1 MEIFSKIND
10 FIDYLI
16 AAIGVWGPFLGC
28 FLIIIESIVPIL
40 PLFTFIT
47 LNFLAFGKVLGF
59 IISWVCTILG
69 CLMSFFMFKKG
80 FKNIFERHL
89 RNKKSVDSLMKIMD
103 TIKFENLVTLIAI
116 PFTPAFAIN
125 IAAGL
130 SNMPFKKYFKALLI
144 GKIFLVYFWGFV
156 GTSLVESLK
165 NPMAFVKVV
174 IITILAYAISKIVS
188 KKLKIDER

>member
-16 AAIGVWGPFLGC
+16 AAVGVWGPLLGC

-47 LNFLAFGKVLGF
+47 LNFLVFGKLLGF
-59 IISWVCTILG
+59 IISWVCTIIG

-89 RNKKSVDSLMKIMD
+89 RNKKPVDSLMKIMD

-144 GKIFLVYFWGFV
+144 GKIFLVYFWGVV
-156 GTSLVESLK
+156 GTGLLESFH
-165 NPMAFVKVV
+165 NPSSIITVIVMV
-174 IITILAYAISKIVS
+174 IIAYVLSIVI
-188 KKLKIDER
+188 KKVFKID

>member
-16 AAIGVWGPFLGC
+16 AAIGVWDPFLGC

-47 LNFLAFGKVLGF
+47 LNFLVFGKLLGF

-89 RNKKSVDSLMKIMD
+89 RTKKPVDSLMKIMD